1 MAFGDY
7 HHLHSWVRR
16 IWWSSLVGPYLTAVP
31 GEQHINTYIF
41 QSRAATSSP
50 IKGYV
55 LRRQYRQ
62 SRSHVSFASCLKS
75 ICGRWKPRWAGTQ
88 HTFSSPASQG
98 NRARYS
104 CFPGKAKLH
113 DLLFHLQV
121 STGHANLDNCTA
133 AIFLHTNKPQ
143 FSWINSPADWNLA
156 RFSLT
161 GTRKSPLFPPMFIKH
176 FFLSLQRK
184 YHFLIASFKLSLCS
198 SGGNSA
204 PFCSLTSKTLLRI
217 FSTPPPQSQA
227 EENKW
232 ESFLS
237 YLSMIRLCSAQRQQ
251 VSEVV
256 KLATSLTSSANSKA
270 FWITLQFDLKKFDAM
285 SNKIK

>member
-1 MAFGDY
+1 MCYEDSTDSQGVMSPLQAASRVYVAGGSPGELVPNT
-7 HHLHSWVRR
+7 HSLLQHLRAIVH
-16 IWWSSLVGPYLTAVP
+16 GTAVS
-31 GEQHINTYIF
+31 QAKL
-41 QSRAATSSP
+41 SCATCS
-50 IKGYV
+50 
-55 LRRQYRQ
+55 
-62 SRSHVSFASCLKS
+62 S
-75 ICGRWKPRWAGTQ
+75 ICK
-88 HTFSSPASQG
+88 SQ
-98 NRARYS
+98 
-104 CFPGKAKLH
+104 
-113 DLLFHLQV
+113 QV
-121 STGHANLDNCTA
+121 TLTLTTVQQPF
-133 AIFLHTNKPQ
+133 FLHTNKPQ

-217 FSTPPPQSQA
+217 FSTPPPQSQV